1 MINSASSRAYWFG
14 ASDVKFIM
22 SNWKTATFMSWWTE
36 KLGVTKKDLKTI
48 YLVSG
53 RYKEHQLAN
62 HYAETHNEKVILDRQ
77 VKLRQLRLRVNLDC
91 ETKKRIIEIKT
102 HKYSEE
108 AWKMPKEY
116 VWQVWVQMFATG
128 KRDACIYAYA
138 MKEEDYE
145 NFFLPIDDKRI
156 EEIPVEYNADWIAY
170 DYLPRLVYLCK
181 CLKQRKTPNYNEFLK
196 ENAKND

>member
-1 MINSASSRAYWFG
+1 MITNKDRVGWFG
-14 ASDVKFIM
+14 ASDTKFIM
-22 SNWKTATFMSWWTE
+22 SNWNTATFMNWFQS
-36 KLGVTKKDLKTI
+36 KVGTKDNSFSNVFTI
-48 YLVSG
+48 SG
-53 RYKEHQLAN
+53 NIKEHQISN
-62 HYAETHNEKVILDRQ
+62 YYAEVKKEKVVLDRQ
-77 VKLRQLRLRVNLDC
+77 VKLSKYRLRVNLDC

-108 AWKMPKEY
+108 TWKMPKEY

-181 CLKQRKTPNYNEFLK
+181 CLKQRKTPNYDEFIK
-196 ENAKND
+196 ENAK

>member
-1 MINSASSRAYWFG
+1 MITNKDRTGWFG
-14 ASDVKFIM
+14 ASDTKFIM
-22 SNWKTATFMSWWTE
+22 SNWKTSTFMSWFQS
-36 KLGVTKKDLKTI
+36 KIGTKDNSFSNVFTI
-48 YLVSG
+48 SG
-53 RYKEHQLAN
+53 NIKEHQLSN
-62 HYAETHNEKVILDRQ
+62 HYAEVKNEKVILDRQ

-108 AWKMPKEY
+108 TWKMPKEY

-156 EEIPVEYNADWIAY
+156 EEIPVEYNADWIKN

-181 CLKQRKTPNYNEFLK
+181 CLKERKTPNYEEFLK
-196 ENAKND
+196 ENTK